1 MPHIHTD
8 PGQHD
13 LTATTFIVR
22 TDKTEPMIMLH
33 MHRKLGKYMPFGGH
47 VELDENP
54 WQTITHE
61 LKEEA
66 GYDVAKLKILQPK
79 LRLKD
84 IGDESLLNP
93 VPIYSLTTQ
102 YSAGENHYHID
113 NCYAMAADSE
123 PDGLPGSDESSDLQ
137 LFTRD
142 QIAMLPES
150 TIFPSIRIASLFIL
164 DELLKE
170 WEFVAT
176 EVFSKPVPFEN

>member
-1 MPHIHTD
+1 MSHIHTD

-13 LTATTFIVR
+13 LTATTFVVR
-22 TDKTEPMIMLH
+22 TDTPEPTIMLH
-33 MHRKLGKYMPFGGH
+33 LHIRLGMYMPFGGH

-54 WQTITHE
+54 WQTIAHE

-66 GYDVAKLKILQPK
+66 GYDIAKLKILQPK

-84 IGDESLLNP
+84 IGTDSLLNP

-102 YSAGENHYHID
+102 YGTGEDHYHID
-113 NCYAMAADSE
+113 NCYAMVADSE
-123 PDGLPGSDESSDLQ
+123 PDSAPSDGESEDLR

-142 QIAMLPES
+142 EIAALPDS
-150 TIFPSIRIASLFIL
+150 AVFPSIRIASLFIL

-170 WEFVAT
+170 WEQVPT
-176 EVFSKPVPFEN
+176 ETFSKPVPFEP